1 MTESVDSNT
10 EIEILETCSHQNGR
24 RYWLAKEFMHRLGYS
39 SWETFRKVINRAMVS
54 CAKLDLDVSEA
65 FEQVRGEDGRLVDF
79 KLNRFACFLISTFAD
94 DKKPEVQS
102 GGFHPVAKR
111 AGGL

>member
-94 DKKPEVQS
+94 DKKPEV
-102 GGFHPVAKR
+102 
-111 AGGL
+111 